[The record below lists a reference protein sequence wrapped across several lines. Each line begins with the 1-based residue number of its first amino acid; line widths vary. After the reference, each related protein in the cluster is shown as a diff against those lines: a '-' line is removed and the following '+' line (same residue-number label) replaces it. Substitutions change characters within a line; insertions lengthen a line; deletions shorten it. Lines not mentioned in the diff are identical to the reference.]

1 MRIGVPKEIKSQESR
16 VAVTPA
22 GVHQLVQ
29 HGHAVLIEAGAGI
42 GSAIS
47 DEAYQHAG
55 ATLVGSAAE
64 AWGAADLLLK
74 VKEPIASEYQY
85 LRPDLV
91 LFTYLH
97 LAADQPQT
105 EALLSSGAT
114 AIAYETVQTD
124 RGALPLLSP
133 MSEVA
138 GRLSALVGSQCL
150 LKHNGG
156 DGMLISGVPG
166 VKPSK
171 VVVIGGGTAGYNA
184 AQMAHGMRAQVTV
197 LDVNA
202 ERLVQ
207 LDSEFRGGVST
218 IASTS
223 YSIRDAITDA
233 DLVIGSVLIPGARA
247 PKLVTNDMVASA
259 KPGSVFVDIAVDQG
273 GCFAD
278 THATTHA
285 DPIYTV
291 HNSVFYA
298 VANMPGAVPVT
309 STYAL
314 TNATLPYVTKLADL
328 GWREAL
334 CHDRTL
340 ARGLSTVAGELTSE
354 PVAAAW
360 GHAFTSIEH
369 VLAA

>member
-64 AWGAADLLLK
+64 TWGAADLLLK

-85 LRPDLV
+85 LRPDMV

-197 LDVNA
+197 
-202 ERLVQ
+202 
-207 LDSEFRGGVST
+207 
-218 IASTS
+218 STS
-223 YSIRDAITDA
+223 TPSGSSSSIR
-233 DLVIGSVLIPGARA
+233 S
-247 PKLVTNDMVASA
+247 S
-259 KPGSVFVDIAVDQG
+259 
-273 GCFAD
+273 
-278 THATTHA
+278 
-285 DPIYTV
+285 
-291 HNSVFYA
+291 
-298 VANMPGAVPVT
+298 
-309 STYAL
+309 
-314 TNATLPYVTKLADL
+314 
-328 GWREAL
+328 
-334 CHDRTL
+334 
-340 ARGLSTVAGELTSE
+340 
-354 PVAAAW
+354 AAASPPS
-360 GHAFTSIEH
+360 HRPPTRFVTRSPTPT
-369 VLAA
+369 